1 MLRWKVVRC
10 RSLDANDHE
19 IFRVVMVPK
28 IPKANDE
35 GLYSFTGI
43 LMLSCGNGCQNP
55 SRTTASPNTAGI
67 PRLRMESLVE
77 KHFHAQEIHEMFVV
91 TEDVVYNN
99 EFRVFP
105 FMYINVAMIAKSD
118 ILGGDDVVAS
128 FSLPNMFESPGSQNK
143 FERSRWYLLNN
154 YLLLLSFRLAVNHC
168 LADSCNA
175 NGTFHATCQTP
186 PFLLNVTTQF
196 FEEYGEANCCKWT
209 TSTATVGKL
218 MNERTVFGLA
228 ITQRVLEIKSVKVG
242 AWFERVLGN
251 DALWSALTHRTPYYG
266 DMLRGRGMSYRLIN
280 KLCIGTIKFFSDG
293 TMIVSMEM
301 KEQMM
306 QRNPLCQD
314 QIMPFMKAPHPIE
327 ETKAIIFSMV
337 AGSDITDILIPNHF
351 ITGEG
356 VLMVILFEKKLAIP
370 TPREIQKE
378 RWGENRSDNVP
389 AAGTGAGAGD
399 GHIKA
404 YKKPRTT
411 FRFDANVYD
420 IDLKYECVDWKRG
433 NLSDLISYEQI
444 LAVSQTH
451 PVTMFSALTE
461 PVLHA
466 DGTVKQVLKNA
477 PRDRR
482 LINALSGTKESPS
495 KGPVKWLYGVITE
508 NVWRDQ
514 LGFQQCL
521 HSVMHSWVNLFT
533 LCPP

>member
-10 RSLDANDHE
+10 RSHDANDHE

-228 ITQRVLEIKSVKVG
+228 ITQRVFEIKSVKVG
-242 AWFERVLGN
+242 AWFERVLGKR
-251 DALWSALTHRTPYYG
+251 L
-266 DMLRGRGMSYRLIN
+266 GRLHCFFNAVKLADIECNRLFKPLLIPTNLCTDSFLFFNRSYRC
-280 KLCIGTIKFFSDG
+280 CIAASVLPKAFISTKVGFF
-293 TMIVSMEM
+293 
-301 KEQMM
+301 
-306 QRNPLCQD
+306 RL
-314 QIMPFMKAPHPIE
+314 
-327 ETKAIIFSMV
+327 
-337 AGSDITDILIPNHF
+337 
-351 ITGEG
+351 
-356 VLMVILFEKKLAIP
+356 
-370 TPREIQKE
+370 
-378 RWGENRSDNVP
+378 
-389 AAGTGAGAGD
+389 
-399 GHIKA
+399 
-404 YKKPRTT
+404 
-411 FRFDANVYD
+411 RF
-420 IDLKYECVDWKRG
+420 K
-433 NLSDLISYEQI
+433 
-444 LAVSQTH
+444 
-451 PVTMFSALTE
+451 
-461 PVLHA
+461 
-466 DGTVKQVLKNA
+466 
-477 PRDRR
+477 
-482 LINALSGTKESPS
+482 
-495 KGPVKWLYGVITE
+495 
-508 NVWRDQ
+508 
-514 LGFQQCL
+514 
-521 HSVMHSWVNLFT
+521 
-533 LCPP
+533 

>member
-10 RSLDANDHE
+10 RSHDANDHE

-128 FSLPNMFESPGSQNK
+128 FALPNMFESPGSQNK
-143 FERSRWYLLNN
+143 FERSRWYLFNN

-337 AGSDITDILIPNHF
+337 AGGDITDILIPNHF
-351 ITGEG
+351 ITREG
-356 VLMVILFEKKLAIP
+356 VLMVICLVCFVVVVVAAVVVLIPVAVVVVMARPVVVTDCRYKEKHKQKMRIRVV
-370 TPREIQKE
+370 TVKRNREHLLGINIKWSTISHTRE
-378 RWGENRSDNVP
+378 RM
-389 AAGTGAGAGD
+389 
-399 GHIKA
+399 I
-404 YKKPRTT
+404 
-411 FRFDANVYD
+411 D
-420 IDLKYECVDWKRG
+420 I
-433 NLSDLISYEQI
+433 
-444 LAVSQTH
+444 SQTA
-451 PVTMFSALTE
+451 F
-461 PVLHA
+461 
-466 DGTVKQVLKNA
+466 
-477 PRDRR
+477 
-482 LINALSGTKESPS
+482 
-495 KGPVKWLYGVITE
+495 
-508 NVWRDQ
+508 
-514 LGFQQCL
+514 
-521 HSVMHSWVNLFT
+521 VNLFDPV
-533 LCPP
+533 LY